1 MARTV
6 AFLVD
11 GFNVYHSLR
20 QIEDLTGSRVKW
32 LDLSAL
38 LQRHLSQVRAAL
50 GGERVEIGKIYYFS
64 ALARHLTPVDP
75 GIVDRH
81 CAYIAALEHTGVEV
95 VLAHFKGKDVRCPHC
110 KRQFKRY
117 EEKETDVAI
126 ALKLIEVFARNE
138 ADTVVVV
145 SGDTDLLP
153 AMRSSRRLFP
163 DRKIGVA
170 FPFNRHTAQMQQEAD
185 YSFHLRQKEVER
197 AQFASTLTLPDGA
210 VIQRPV
216 SSVGNGWRPR

>member
-20 QIEDLTGSRVKW
+20 QIEALTGSRVKW
-32 LDLSAL
+32 LDLRAL
-38 LQRHLSQVRAAL
+38 LQRHLSQVRAAHA
-50 GGERVEIGKIYYFS
+50 GERVEIGRIYYFS
-64 ALARHLTPVDP
+64 ALAKHLTTVDR

-81 CAYIAALEHTGVEV
+81 CAYIAALEHAEIEV
-95 VLAHFKGKDVRCPHC
+95 VLAHFKAKDVKCPHC
-110 KRQFKRY
+110 KQQFRRY

-126 ALKLIEVFARNE
+126 ALKLIEVFARDDC
-138 ADTVVVV
+138 DTAVLV

-153 AMRSSRRLFP
+153 AMRTARRLFP
-163 DRKIGVA
+163 HKKVGVA

-216 SSVGNGWRPR
+216 AW

>member
-1 MARTV
+1 MPKTV

-20 QIEDLTGSRVKW
+20 EIEALTGNRVKW
-32 LDLSAL
+32 LDLNEL
-38 LQRHLSQVRAAL
+38 LRRHLSDVRSAL
-50 GGERVEIGKIYYFS
+50 GGDRVEIGRIYYFS
-64 ALARHLTPVDP
+64 ALAKHLTTVER

-81 CAYIAALEHTGVEV
+81 CAYIDALENTGVEV
-95 VLAHFKGKDVRCPHC
+95 VLAHFKGKDVKCPHC
-110 KRQFKRY
+110 KRQFRRY

-126 ALKLIEVFARNE
+126 ALKLIEVFARSD
-138 ADTVVVV
+138 ADTAVLV

-153 AMRSSRRLFP
+153 AMRTSRKLFA

-185 YSFHLRQKEVER
+185 YSFHLRQKEIQR
-197 AQFASTLTLPDGA
+197 AQFPATIALTDGTM
-210 VIQRPV
+210 IQRP
-216 SSVGNGWRPR
+216 GTW